1 MPPTRRG
8 TGDERRRADRQRARR
23 RERGRA
29 APARQP
35 LRRLR
40 RALLPGGDELHA
52 LLGDRG
58 RLWSWTVQMFRP
70 KPPYDGDDGSAGFV
84 PYGVGYVEMDCGLKI
99 EARLRLRGRAS
110 LRIGEPM
117 RLVLETYR
125 HAPDGRP
132 VQVFAFEPDAAA

>member
-1 MPPTRRG
+1 MNG
-8 TGDERRRADRQRARR
+8 AELIGSELVGGSAD
-23 RERGRA
+23 
-29 APARQP
+29 AP
-35 LRRLR
+35 RLR
-40 RALLPGGDELHA
+40 GSRCVDCGEPCFPAATSCTRCCGSRLEPCD
-52 LLGDRG
+52 LGDRG